1 MRMEYSRVL
10 GKGSFW
16 LVIIYN
22 TKVILLILKSMEK
35 GLWIG
40 ELEINTIVLKV
51 GFRME
56 FSMEKE

>member
-1 MRMEYSRVL
+1 M
-10 GKGSFW
+10 
-16 LVIIYN
+16 IIYN

>member
-1 MRMEYSRVL
+1 MEYSRVL